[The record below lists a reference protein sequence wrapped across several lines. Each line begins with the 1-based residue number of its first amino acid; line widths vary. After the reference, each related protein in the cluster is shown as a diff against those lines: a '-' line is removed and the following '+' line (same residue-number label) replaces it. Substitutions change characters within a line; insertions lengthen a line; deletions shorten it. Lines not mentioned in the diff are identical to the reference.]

1 MEVNESSDLLD
12 LNNIEIEYNE
22 DFDSNKTRSLTKFPN
37 KENDFILDNS
47 SKNFSKSLNFDSH
60 KCFAPKIK
68 HKQYLKKPSPIFFK
82 KIGYTNLMKTQGEI
96 ISEENLSE
104 KEASL
109 LDDSSSS
116 DYILDNIDNE
126 NDIDN
131 NEEIIVNENN
141 NNLIKKPID
150 NLINIY
156 KEGKKTGKEY
166 KSDINLYEHKTIGT
180 FPFQN
185 CKDNQN
191 KNNLKFFRNNLHK
204 IKMKYSKFQSKDQ
217 EYTLKDKDKN
227 KYEFNLIINNKKSS
241 IYNESTII
249 PINNNDNSDAEEDN
263 NDMSYFRGTITYNQS
278 KLKKEKEAPNCINIL
293 EVLKKC
299 IK

>member
-1 MEVNESSDLLD
+1 MKGNESNDLFD

-22 DFDSNKTRSLTKFPN
+22 DFDSNKTKSLTKFPN

-68 HKQYLKKPSPIFFK
+68 YKQYLKKPSPIFFK

-116 DYILDNIDNE
+116 DYILNNLDNE
-126 NDIDN
+126 NNINN
-131 NEEIIVNENN
+131 NEEIVVNENN
-141 NNLIKKPID
+141 NSQVKKPID
-150 NLINIY
+150 DLINIY
-156 KEGKKTGKEY
+156 KEDKKPNKEY
-166 KSDINLYEHKTIGT
+166 KSDMNLYQHKTIGI

-185 CKDNQN
+185 NKDNQN
-191 KNNLKFFRNNLHK
+191 KNSLKFFRNNLHK
-204 IKMKYSKFQSKDQ
+204 IKLKYSKIKFKDQ
-217 EYTLKDKDKN
+217 EYTLKDKDKK
-227 KYEFNLIINNKKSS
+227 KYEFNIIINNKKSS

-249 PINNNDNSDAEEDN
+249 PINNDDNSDVDDDN
-263 NDMSYFRGTITYNQS
+263 NDMSKFRGTITYNQS
-278 KLKKEKEAPNCINIL
+278 KLKKEKEAPKCTNIF
-293 EVLKKC
+293 EVLKKS